1 MGKNASGSD
10 NRHDA
15 EILRQAAAFKAAKA
29 AEDAEAAELAAQAIR
44 DEIAQANKEH
54 GG

>member
-15 EILRQAAAFKAAKA
+15 EILRQAAAFKAAK
-29 AEDAEAAELAAQAIR
+29 DAEAAELAAQAIR